1 MLCLPNTK
9 NLLGL
14 HSLSALKLKAINRAE
29 RSDNIVAY
37 SWAQFIC
44 QSLPSHEQRFQLLRT
59 QQGLYLMNHKAS
71 LLKNNLPI
79 KLMFKRYIALSL
91 HNSRM
96 HTCTLLQATACNRYC
111 IWFYSESTCNPV
123 HKKPGLETLS
133 YPAQLYARPRQISL
147 SYITSVTGILKYF
160 SLTGFKHVSK
170 IFNS

>member
-1 MLCLPNTK
+1 M

-14 HSLSALKLKAINRAE
+14 HSCQRLSALKLQAINRAE
-29 RSDNIVAY
+29 RSVNIVWY

-44 QSLPSHEQRFQLLRT
+44 QPLPSHEQCFQLLRT
-59 QQGLYLMNHKAS
+59 QQGLYVMNHKAS

-79 KLMFKRYIALSL
+79 KLIFKRYIALSL
-91 HNSRM
+91 HNNRM
-96 HTCTLLQATACNRYC
+96 RTCTLLWATACDRYC

-123 HKKPGLETLS
+123 YKKPGLETLS

-147 SYITSVTGILKYF
+147 SCVTSVTEIQKYF
-160 SLTGFKHVSK
+160 RGTGCKRVSK